1 MHKTLQP
8 SGWAKPIGYA
18 NGMEAVKGRTIY
30 IAGQVGWTPESK
42 IVSDDMALQIRQAL
56 QNIVDILAEAGGK
69 PEHLTALTW
78 FITDNVE
85 YNSKLKPI
93 GAHYREVIGRHFPT
107 MSVIGISKL
116 IEEGAKVEIIAT
128 AVIPD

>member
-8 SGWAKPIGYA
+8 PGWAKPIGYA
-18 NGMEAVKGRTIY
+18 NGMEAAKGRTIY
-30 IAGQVGWTPESK
+30 IAGQVGWTPDAK

-56 QNIVDILAEAGGK
+56 QNIVDILAQAGGK

-78 FITDNVE
+78 FITDTEE

-93 GAHYREVIGRHFPT
+93 GTHYREVIGRHFPT

-116 IEEGAKVEIIAT
+116 IEEGAKVEIIAN